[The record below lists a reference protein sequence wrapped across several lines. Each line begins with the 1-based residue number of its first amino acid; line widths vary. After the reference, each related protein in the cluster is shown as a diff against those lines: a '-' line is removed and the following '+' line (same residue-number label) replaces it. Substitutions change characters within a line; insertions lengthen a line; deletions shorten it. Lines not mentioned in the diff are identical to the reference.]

1 MLSHINKSFPARGQK
16 RFTNMSQSQ
25 VGKIRKRTENTAVA
39 FHPEVFRVSYL
50 FIPEEGYDQ
59 EALLTYKIM
68 LTISK
73 DI

>member
-50 FIPEEGYDQ
+50 FIPKEGYDQ